1 MRRGDESGSVQSL
14 LESVGEQGSSKR
26 VAIPNARMNRSDT
39 KACVCAMWSSYVRS
53 EEYAGQAS
61 IAVLDSLVDEYGGA
75 ADLLVEYVE
84 RRRFDEEDS
93 GRYSSLANR
102 VLLVNEETQQDEDM
116 VRAFMEA
123 HRDMLLLPEGTVGSE
138 SSANPVE
145 LVNRREELLSARV
158 NEFFELMMAWEYV
171 SFAPVE
177 LA

>member
-1 MRRGDESGSVQSL
+1 MRLISSWNTWSV
-14 LESVGEQGSSKR
+14 
-26 VAIPNARMNRSDT
+26 VA
-39 KACVCAMWSSYVRS
+39 
-53 EEYAGQAS
+53 
-61 IAVLDSLVDEYGGA
+61 L
-75 ADLLVEYVE
+75 
-84 RRRFDEEDS
+84 
-93 GRYSSLANR
+93 
-102 VLLVNEETQQDEDM
+102 LLVNEETQQDEDM